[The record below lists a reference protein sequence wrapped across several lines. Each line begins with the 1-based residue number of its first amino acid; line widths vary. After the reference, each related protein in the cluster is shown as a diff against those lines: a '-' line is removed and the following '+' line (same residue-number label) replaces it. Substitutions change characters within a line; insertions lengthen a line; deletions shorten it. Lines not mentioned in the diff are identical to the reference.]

1 VGRRVAIIIV
11 LAIVAVLSTIAI
23 ACNGIISGSGKLET
37 KEMSYT
43 DFTGLEVGSAFE
55 VDITR
60 ADSYQVEITVD
71 DNLLNYLDIHQ
82 SGKILRIGLK
92 QPYVYPRTTQRATV
106 TMPALT
112 ELELSGASKG
122 RLTGFNSAN
131 PVEFRVSG
139 ASSLRIAD
147 FKAGETEFDVSGASR
162 VSGNVQVTDGKFDV
176 SGASNI
182 ELEGSAEDISID
194 VSGASR
200 ANLDDFTVANA
211 DVELSGASSAT
222 VNSSGKLD
230 ATVSGASTLY
240 YLGNPTLGRIEVT
253 GASTLKKR

>member
-1 VGRRVAIIIV
+1 VGRRLTIIIV
-11 LAIVAVLSTIAI
+11 LAVVALLSTITV
-23 ACNGIISGSGKLET
+23 ACNGIVSGSGKLET
-37 KEMSYT
+37 KEMNYT
-43 DFTGLEVGSAFE
+43 DFTGLEIGSAFE

-60 ADSYQVEITVD
+60 ADSFLVKITID
-71 DNLLNYLDIHQ
+71 DNLLDYLDIHQ
-82 SGKILRIGLK
+82 SGKVLHIGLK
-92 QPYVYPRTTQRATV
+92 RSFVYPRTTQRATI
-106 TMPALT
+106 TMPVLT

-122 RLTGFNSAN
+122 KLTGFSSSN
-131 PVEFRVSG
+131 PVEIGVSG
-139 ASSLRIAD
+139 ASSLKIVD
-147 FKAGETEFDVSGASR
+147 LEAGETEFYVSGASR
-162 VSGNVQVTDGKFDV
+162 VSGNIKVTDSKFDV

-194 VSGASR
+194 VSGASH
-200 ANLDDFTVANA
+200 ANLDDFTVVSV

-222 VNSSGKLD
+222 VNVSGKLD